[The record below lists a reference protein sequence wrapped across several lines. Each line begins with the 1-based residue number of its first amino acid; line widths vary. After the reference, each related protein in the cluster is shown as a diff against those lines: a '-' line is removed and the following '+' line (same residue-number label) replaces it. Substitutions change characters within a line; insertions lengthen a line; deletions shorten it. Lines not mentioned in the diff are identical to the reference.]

1 MKKKRPSLR
10 DIAEVLN
17 VSTTTVSF
25 VLNGKG
31 EEKKISKQ
39 LIERV
44 ENYLKEIDY
53 KPNLIARSLRTGN
66 SHIIVFM
73 VEDVS
78 NHFFSKVGRIIEDIS
93 YKHDYRV
100 LFCSTENDAKRTR
113 EHIEVFKERQVDG
126 FIIVPPPGI
135 KEAVEDLQQNG
146 TPVVLF
152 DRKIEGIEIDSVLLN
167 NYEGSRNATLHLIE
181 QGFKNI
187 AFITI
192 DLNQNQMLDRL
203 AGYRATVKD
212 AGLTEYILTLPY
224 DPDRASDSRKKIQ
237 EFIAAHPQL
246 DSIFFATNYLSQSGL
261 KTLHQIDSNLVSNLG
276 IISFD
281 DSYFFEMYA
290 PTISAYAQPIELMA
304 KELMRLMLD
313 RIQKKNEALNV
324 EEVNL
329 DGELIIRESSLKKYT
344 RL

>member
-78 NHFFSKVGRIIEDIS
+78 NHFFSKVGRILEDIS

-113 EHIEVFKERQVDG
+113 EHIEIFKERQVDG

-135 KEAVEDLQQNG
+135 KEEIQDLKNNG
-146 TPVVLF
+146 LPVVLF
-152 DRKIEGIEIDSVLLN
+152 DRKIEGIDIDSVLLN
-167 NYEGSRNATLHLIE
+167 NYEGAKQTTQHLID
-181 QGFKNI
+181 QGFKKI

-192 DLNQNQMLDRL
+192 DLDQNQMHDRL
-203 AGYRATVKD
+203 KGYKQTVKE
-212 AGLTEYILTLPY
+212 AGLDEYILTLPY
-224 DPDRASDSRKKIQ
+224 DTDRVAESRKKIKD
-237 EFIAAHPQL
+237 FIAAHPEL
-246 DSIFFATNYLSQSGL
+246 DSVFFATNYLSQSGI

-290 PTISAYAQPIELMA
+290 PTISAYAQPIELMG
-304 KELMRLMLD
+304 KELMRIMFD
-313 RIQKKNEALNV
+313 RIKQKSEPSKH
-324 EEVNL
+324 EEISL
-329 DGELIIRESSLKKYT
+329 DGELIVRESSLKKYT

>member
-10 DIAEVLN
+10 DIADALN

-25 VLNGKG
+25 VLNGIGK
-31 EEKKISKQ
+31 EKKISDQ

-53 KPNLIARSLRTGN
+53 KPNLLARSLRTGN

-78 NHFFSKVGRIIEDIS
+78 NHFFSKVGRVIEDIS
-93 YKHDYRV
+93 YKNDYRV

-113 EHIEVFKERQVDG
+113 EHIEVFTERQVDG

-135 KEAVEDLQQNG
+135 KNEIEKLQENG
-146 TPVVLF
+146 VPVVLF
-152 DRKIEGIEIDSVLLN
+152 DRKIHNIAIDTVLLN
-167 NYEGSRNATLHLIE
+167 NYQGARQTTRHLID
-181 QGFKNI
+181 QGFNKI

-192 DLNQNQMLDRL
+192 DLDQNQMHDRL
-203 AGYRATVKD
+203 NGYKSVLEEE
-212 AGLTEYILTLPY
+212 GLTEYILTLPY
-224 DPDRASDSRKKIQ
+224 DTDRVAESRQKIRQ
-237 EFIAAHPQL
+237 FIADNPQI

-261 KTLHQIDSNLVSNLG
+261 KTLHQINSNLVSNLG

-281 DSYFFEMYA
+281 DSSFFEMYA
-290 PTISAYAQPIELMA
+290 PTISAYAQPIDQMGR
-304 KELMRLMLD
+304 ELMRLMLE
-313 RIQKKNEALNV
+313 RIKNDKKEKF
-324 EEVNL
+324 EDISL

>member
-10 DIAEVLN
+10 DIADALN

-25 VLNGKG
+25 VLNGIGK
-31 EEKKISKQ
+31 EKKISDQ

-53 KPNLIARSLRTGN
+53 KPNLLARSLRTGN
-66 SHIIVFM
+66 SQIIVFM

-78 NHFFSKVGRIIEDIS
+78 NHFFSKVGRVIEDIS
-93 YKHDYRV
+93 YKNDYRV

-113 EHIEVFKERQVDG
+113 EHIEVFTERQVDG

-135 KEAVEDLQQNG
+135 KKEIETLQESG
-146 TPVVLF
+146 VPVVLF
-152 DRKIEGIEIDSVLLN
+152 DRKVEGLAIDTVLLN
-167 NYEGSRNATLHLIE
+167 NYEGARQTTRHLID
-181 QGFKNI
+181 QGFTKI

-192 DLNQNQMLDRL
+192 DLDQNQMHDRL
-203 AGYRATVKD
+203 NGYKSVLKEE
-212 AGLTEYILTLPY
+212 GLDEYILTLPY
-224 DPDRASDSRKKIQ
+224 DTERVAESRKKIR
-237 EFIAAHPQL
+237 EFVAANPQI

-281 DSYFFEMYA
+281 DSSFFEMYA
-290 PTISAYAQPIELMA
+290 PTISAYAQPIDQMGR
-304 KELMRLMLD
+304 ELMRLMLD
-313 RIQKKNEALNV
+313 RIKNDEKETFENIS
-324 EEVNL
+324 L
-329 DGELIIRESSLKKYT
+329 DGELIVRESSLKKYT